1 MHDGSLKTLVDVV
14 NYYNAGGFYSPN
26 KSDLVKPMD
35 LTDQEKQA
43 LVAFLN
49 SLTGTSR

>member
-26 KSDLVKPMD
+26 KSDLVKSMK
-35 LTDQEKQA
+35 LTDEEKRA

-49 SLTGTSR
+49 SLTGTNR